1 VDGADKEGTI
11 RKPGK
16 GKKKITKLLSF
27 SLVSNLTYVF
37 FSYPR
42 SSAPIRSFSL
52 LFPAKAKK
60 SPPLRGAGRADV
72 CVNGEFRR

>member
-27 SLVSNLTYVF
+27 SLVSNRTYVF
-37 FSYPR
+37 LLIRVHPR
-42 SSAPIRSFSL
+42 PSVVSPFFFRQKRK
-52 LFPAKAKK
+52 KA
-60 SPPLRGAGRADV
+60 
-72 CVNGEFRR
+72 RRCAAQGGLTFA